1 MNNQLY
7 PSRSP
12 GSDKDRRGF
21 AIIVTVTIMI
31 LLALIAVGLLS
42 LSTITVRASQTTA
55 MSVARANA
63 RLALVLALGELQK
76 AMGPDKAIS
85 APSEIID
92 AYPAKANLT
101 GVWESWDVRPDAP
114 APNYDNEK
122 RDRFQRWLVSDPE
135 AGATASLDY
144 SSQPFSEEPV
154 EPVGKAS
161 LGGLDDDR
169 LKAHGGRVPV
179 MNGSFRTGSYAWHV
193 ADEAEI

>member
-63 RLALVLALGELQK
+63 RLALVFGTRGTPKGHGAGQGHLG
-76 AMGPDKAIS
+76 P
-85 APSEIID
+85 
-92 AYPAKANLT
+92 
-101 GVWESWDVRPDAP
+101 
-114 APNYDNEK
+114 
-122 RDRFQRWLVSDPE
+122 
-135 AGATASLDY
+135 
-144 SSQPFSEEPV
+144 
-154 EPVGKAS
+154 
-161 LGGLDDDR
+161 LGD
-169 LKAHGGRVPV
+169 H
-179 MNGSFRTGSYAWHV
+179 
-193 ADEAEI
+193 